1 MATAQDVA
9 AYILEK
15 RGLTEAMKL
24 HKLVYYSK
32 AWSLVWDNDPLFSEH
47 IEAWANGPVCR
58 SLYSTYHREYMID
71 SPVGGSSANLSQDQ
85 RRTIDAVLDAYGD
98 KSALELSELTHRE
111 SPWRDARA
119 GIPDGERSQK
129 RISDEAIKAFYE
141 GLLTSADSEPV

>member
-32 AWSLVWDNDPLFSEH
+32 AWSLVWDDDPLFSER

-58 SLYSTYHREYMID
+58 SLYSTYHREYMIA
-71 SPVGGSSANLSQDQ
+71 SPSGGTSENLSRDQ
-85 RRTIDAVLDAYGD
+85 KATIDAVLDAYGE
-98 KSALELSELTHRE
+98 KSALELSELTHSE
-111 SPWRDARA
+111 SPWRDARNGVA
-119 GIPDGERSQK
+119 DGARSQNP
-129 RISDEAIKAFYE
+129 ITDAAIKGFYE

>member
-1 MATAQDVA
+1 MVKAQDVA

-32 AWSLVWDNDPLFSEH
+32 AWSLVWDNDPLFHEP

-71 SPVGGSSANLSQDQ
+71 SPRGGNSAALSLDQ
-85 RRTIDAVLDAYGD
+85 RNTIDAVLDAYGK
-98 KSALELSELTHRE
+98 KSALELSQLTHSE
-111 SPWRDARA
+111 SPWIQARHGLPEGA
-119 GIPDGERSQK
+119 RSRNLITDESIK
-129 RISDEAIKAFYE
+129 RFYE
-141 GLLTSADSEPV
+141 DLLTSSESEPV

>member
-32 AWSLVWDNDPLFSEH
+32 AWSLVWDDDPLFGER

-58 SLYSTYHREYMID
+58 SLYSTYHREYMIET
-71 SPVGGSSANLSQDQ
+71 PAGGASANLSQDQ
-85 RRTIDAVLDAYGD
+85 KATIDAVLDAYGE

-111 SPWRDARA
+111 SPWRDARK
-119 GIPDGERSQK
+119 GIPDGARSQSP
-129 RISDEAIKAFYE
+129 ITDEAIKAFYE

>member
-24 HKLVYYSK
+24 HKLVYYAK
-32 AWSLVWDNDPLFSEH
+32 AWSLVWDEDPLFGER

-58 SLYSTYHREYMID
+58 SLYATYHREYLIAK
-71 SPVGGSSANLSQDQ
+71 PVAGSSASLSRDQ
-85 RRTIDAVLDAYGD
+85 KMTIDAVLDAYGD
-98 KSALELSELTHRE
+98 KSAIELSELTHRE

-119 GIPDGERSQK
+119 GLADGERSQNA
-129 RISDEAIKAFYE
+129 ITDHAIKTFYAS
-141 GLLTSADSEPV
+141 LLESTDSEPV

>member
-32 AWSLVWDNDPLFSEH
+32 AWSLVWDNDELFGER

-58 SLYSTYHREYMID
+58 SLYSTYHREFKI
-71 SPVGGSSANLSQDQ
+71 SVPRGGSPANLSSDQ
-85 RRTIDAVLDAYGD
+85 KATIDAVLDAYGD
-98 KSALELSELTHRE
+98 KSAMELSELTHRE
-111 SPWRDARA
+111 SPWKEARVGVPEGA
-119 GIPDGERSQK
+119 RS
-129 RISDEAIKAFYE
+129 RNLISDEAIRAYYH
-141 GLLTSADSEPV
+141 GLVTSTDSEPV